1 VGRGQEGG
9 LVVGEGRRDAED
21 VLNTKISRIKTM
33 NPSTP
38 PLVPYFQV
46 LPWVVAASVS
56 SAMAKETRRRLS
68 TTEENIVAAAFLR
81 EFVSKIGIDAV
92 SWRGRG
98 SCSFEGWCG

>member
-1 VGRGQEGG
+1 MGRGHEGG

-33 NPSTP
+33 KPRTP

-68 TTEENIVAAAFLR
+68 TSEENIVAAAFLR
-81 EFVSKIGIDAV
+81 GFVNKIEIDAV
-92 SWRGRG
+92 S
-98 SCSFEGWCG
+98 